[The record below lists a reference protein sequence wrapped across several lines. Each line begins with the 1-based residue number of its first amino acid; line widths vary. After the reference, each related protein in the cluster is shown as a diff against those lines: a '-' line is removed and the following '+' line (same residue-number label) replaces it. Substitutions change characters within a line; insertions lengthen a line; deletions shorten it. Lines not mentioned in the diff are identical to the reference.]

1 MKLSKG
7 LFLAFA
13 GLGLF
18 ACSNEDVNEGGIN
31 GDATVGVH
39 ISGVASRADGTEPV
53 DVNTITVT
61 LTASSAEQ
69 NLSQTFETIDEA
81 NSFKWTKVRNPR
93 SITVSVNGGKDDSES
108 YTIQEVQKDDYTAP
122 LYGTTST
129 YTTASDM
136 DGTPLYTYSLTLTNT
151 TIARVEFS
159 NISHGQDQHENLGCY
174 FSTINWN
181 GIFLNNIKESSN
193 GSEQTYT
200 SWDDVNVVLKKT
212 IEGSFLNWASTT
224 TYAWNIF
231 PGTPTLTFSFKDITL
246 ANGVSGNTFVDGN
259 GYAAV
264 TGYKT
269 TDGTPITSFEAGKI
283 YRITGIEIEDSYIG
297 GTVDPTKPVNV
308 QAVVTITDWS
318 VVSGTVTWN

>member
-39 ISGVASRADGTEPV
+39 ISGVASRAGDTEPV
-53 DVNTITVT
+53 DVETITVT
-61 LTASSAEQ
+61 LSASTAEQ
-69 NLSQTFETIDEA
+69 NLSQTFTTIEEA

-93 SITVSVNGGKDDSES
+93 SITVSVNGGKDDSKS
-108 YTIQEVQKDDYTAP
+108 YTIEEVQKNNYAAP

-129 YTTASDM
+129 YTTTSES
-136 DGTPLYTYSLTLTNT
+136 DGTPLYTYSLTLTNS

-159 NISHGQDQHENLGCY
+159 EISHGADQHGTLGCY

-193 GSEQTYT
+193 GVEQKYT
-200 SWDDVNVVLKKT
+200 SWNDAKLKSEIT
-212 IEGSFLNWASTT
+212 GSFLNWTSST
-224 TYAWNIF
+224 TYAWNVF

-246 ANGVSGNTFVDGN
+246 VNNASGDTFVNGN

-264 TGYKT
+264 TGYQT

-283 YRITGIEIEDSYIG
+283 YRITGIEIEDGYIG
-297 GTVDPTKPVNV
+297 GTVEPTKPVNV
-308 QAVVTITDWS
+308 QAVVTITAWD